1 MNVDVGKLSSPECGR
16 ASRLLARAFAEDP
29 IITHFLYDRLRRRI
43 AFPAFFRSVLEE
55 MLPIG
60 QVYAAHSD
68 GNLIGVAAWMP
79 PNAPEADAGARR
91 AAARQRGVVRIL
103 FPRAAQGLFDG
114 FAALERFH
122 PSDPHWYLAFVGIEP
137 TIQSRGIGRALL
149 APVLKIADQTN
160 TLCYLETPFPRTH
173 EFYARLGFVRHAEH
187 HSFIGAPQ
195 GAVTFQREPASG
207 MQEWS

>member
-1 MNVDVGKLSSPECGR
+1 M
-16 ASRLLARAFAEDP
+16 
-29 IITHFLYDRLRRRI
+29 
-43 AFPAFFRSVLEE
+43 
-55 MLPIG
+55 M
-60 QVYAAHSD
+60 
-68 GNLIGVAAWMP
+68 
-79 PNAPEADAGARR
+79 
-91 AAARQRGVVRIL
+91 
-103 FPRAAQGLFDG
+103 FPRASQGLFGG
-114 FAALERFH
+114 FAAMERFH

-137 TIQSRGIGRALL
+137 TIQSRGIGQALL

-195 GAVTFQREPASG
+195 GAATFQRKPASG